1 MELHEFQEA
10 SKERLLQLF
19 KHEIRLGKVLPG
31 NWTLP
36 VGIDLKKIKEFQI
49 YEDDVWVV
57 TTPKSGT
64 TWMQELAWLIMHD
77 VNFEKSSNEQFFRFP
92 FLEIEYLLTAYP
104 ITEETATKFAEY
116 PNTPCNIQSSMWY
129 KRHSMEYAG
138 KMARPRMIKSH
149 LPLSLL
155 PDNLLETCKV
165 IYVTRNMKDAAVSY
179 YYHFR
184 NEIGVKQSFEK
195 FANCY
200 IKDEIIY
207 TPYIQ
212 HILNAWEKRNHPN
225 MFFTTYEAM
234 KKDIKNVAVEL
245 ISFLRGSSYIISDE
259 NMKNLLAAV
268 DLESFRRNKFVNKT
282 HYFKTDE
289 NGYSFIRKGVIG
301 DWKNHFDKDMN
312 KEWDSEIE
320 RQLSG
325 SDFRMVFE

>member
-1 MELHEFQEA
+1 MELHEFSEA

-19 KHEIRLGKVLPG
+19 KFEIKHCKVLPG

-36 VGIDLKKIKEFQI
+36 VDIDLKNIKEFQI

-57 TTPKSGT
+57 TTPKAGT

-77 VNFEKSSNEQFFRFP
+77 VNFEKSNSDQFFRFP
-92 FLEIEYLLTAYP
+92 YLEIQYFLNAYP
-104 ITEETATKFAEY
+104 ITEKIAKQFVEY
-116 PNTPCNIQSSMWY
+116 PNVPCNIESLMWY
-129 KRHSMEYAG
+129 ARNSMEYAR

-155 PDNLLETCKV
+155 PDKLLETCKV
-165 IYVTRNMKDAAVSY
+165 IYVTRNMKDAAVSF
-179 YYHFR
+179 YYHFK
-184 NEIGVKQSFEK
+184 NGIGVKQSFEK
-195 FANCY
+195 FAKCY
-200 IKDEIIY
+200 IKDEIHY

-225 MFFTTYEAM
+225 MFFTTYEEM

-245 ISFLRGSSYIISDE
+245 ILFLRGSSYIISDE

-268 DLESFRRNKFVNKT
+268 DLESFRRNKYVNKSNF
-282 HYFKTDE
+282 FKADE
-289 NGYSFIRKGVIG
+289 NGHSFIRKGVIG
-301 DWKNHFDKDMN
+301 DWKNHFDEEMN

-325 SDFRMVFE
+325 SNFRMVFE

>member
-1 MELHEFQEA
+1 MEFHEFPEA
-10 SKERLLQLF
+10 SKERLLQLL
-19 KHEIRLGKVLPG
+19 KSETKRCKVLPG
-31 NWTLP
+31 NLTLP

-77 VNFEKSSNEQFFRFP
+77 VNFEKSNNEQFFRFP
-92 FLEIEYLLTAYP
+92 YLEREYLDKAHT
-104 ITEETATKFAEY
+104 ITEETAKQFVEY
-116 PNTPCNIQSSMWY
+116 PNTPCNMESLVWY
-129 KRHSMEYAG
+129 MRHSMEYTR

-165 IYVTRNMKDAAVSY
+165 IYVTRNMKDAAVSF
-179 YYHFR
+179 YYHYK
-184 NEIGVKQSFEK
+184 NGIGVKQNFEK
-195 FANCY
+195 FAKCF
-200 IKDEIIY
+200 IKDEILY

-225 MFFTTYEAM
+225 MFFTTYEKM
-234 KKDIKNVAVEL
+234 KKDIKNVTVEL
-245 ISFLRGSSYIISDE
+245 ISFLRGSDYIISDE
-259 NMKNLLAAV
+259 NMKNLLIAV

-282 HYFKTDE
+282 HFYKTDE
-289 NGYSFIRKGVIG
+289 NGHSFIRKGVIG
-301 DWKNHFDKDMN
+301 DWKNHFDEEMN

-320 RQLSG
+320 KQLSG
-325 SDFRMVFE
+325 SEFRMIFE